1 MSEFRLPDAVRW
13 HEGLLLAP
21 QQLQQASL
29 RHEALAYHH
38 AALANP
44 FLWGMRRLSMRLSD
58 NVFHITALDALLPD
72 GLVVFHPIEGQELSV
87 PLPPVAEV
95 RGRSLLV
102 YLAVPGERATRP
114 QGGEL
119 ARWAEGPTESLPDL
133 YTGKGQG
140 DVPRA
145 RPRVRLVLE
154 GQPLDGL
161 ETIPV
166 ARLRAGED
174 TLVVDPDFVPP
185 CFVLPAETRLGQRC
199 RALIGR
205 LRDKAVN
212 LANRLNAADLQVRLR
227 NADGSA
233 RDPLLGEARA
243 VLAALVDSLPL
254 FESLALSPH
263 VHPFQVHQGLCL
275 LTGRLAVLSE
285 DRVPPEARPY
295 KHNAIAESF
304 AGLLDFCERTVAA
317 VMESSRPV
325 PFRRDQG
332 MFGLTVE
339 KAWLPPVGAGT
350 GRLVLGVRRRSGQT
364 DADAAAWV
372 SDAVIGSQSQI
383 SRIKALRVRG
393 AGRAIIER
401 DEDLGVLPARG
412 QTLFAVD
419 ADPGFVVAGEP
430 LCVANLG
437 DRDGSRAPAEIVLYV
452 AVDAEV
458 DAGEAPG
465 EAPGAV
471 NARVAT
477 GPETEVAGGD

>member
-1 MSEFRLPDAVRW
+1 MSESRVPDAVRW

-21 QQLQQASL
+21 QQLQQAAL

-44 FLWGMRRLSMRLSD
+44 FLWGVRRLSVRLSD
-58 NVFHITALDALLPD
+58 NVFHITDLDAVLPD
-72 GLVVFHPIEGQELSV
+72 GLVARHPIAGQELSV

-95 RGRSLLV
+95 RGRTLLV
-102 YLAVPGERATRP
+102 HLAVPGERATRP

-119 ARWAEGPTESLPDL
+119 ARWAEAPTESLPDL

-145 RPRVRLVLE
+145 RPRLRLVLE

-161 ETIPV
+161 ESFPV

-174 TLVVDPDFVPP
+174 TVVVDADFVPP
-185 CFVLPAETRLGQRC
+185 CFVLPAESRLGQRC
-199 RALIGR
+199 RDLIGR

-212 LANRLNAADLQVRLR
+212 LANRLGAADLQVRLR
-227 NADGSA
+227 NADGSE

-243 VLAALVDSLPL
+243 VLAVLVDALPL
-254 FESLALSPH
+254 FESLALSPY
-263 VHPFQVHQGLCL
+263 VHPFQVHQALCL
-275 LTGRLAVLSE
+275 LTGRLAVVSE
-285 DRVPPEARPY
+285 DRLPPEARPY
-295 KHNAIAESF
+295 VHNAIAESF
-304 AGLLDFCERTVAA
+304 GGLLEFCERTVAA
-317 VMESSRPV
+317 VLESSRPV

-339 KAWLPPVGAGT
+339 KSWLPPAEAESR
-350 GRLVLGVRRRSGQT
+350 RLILGVRRRPGQT

-372 SDAVIGSQSQI
+372 GDAVIGSQSQI
-383 SRIKALRVRG
+383 GRIKALRVRG
-393 AGRAIIER
+393 AARTIIDR

-412 QTLFAVD
+412 QTLFAID

-437 DRDGSRAPAEIVLYV
+437 DRDGTRAPAEIVLYI
-452 AVDAEV
+452 AVDAQGGQAQGGKAQGAPSQSPGTEA
-458 DAGEAPG
+458 AGD
-465 EAPGAV
+465 
-471 NARVAT
+471 N
-477 GPETEVAGGD
+477 

>member
-1 MSEFRLPDAVRW
+1 MGPPGVGGGPVSESRLPDAVRW

-21 QQLQQASL
+21 QQLQQAAL

-44 FLWGMRRLSMRLSD
+44 FLWGVRRLAVRLSD
-58 NVFHITALDALLPD
+58 TVFHITDLDAVLPD
-72 GLVVFHPIEGQELSV
+72 GLVARHPIEGQELSV
-87 PLPPVAEV
+87 VLPPVAEV
-95 RGRSLLV
+95 RGRTLLV
-102 YLAVPGERATRP
+102 HLAVPGERASRA

-145 RPRVRLVLE
+145 RPRLRLVLE

-161 ETIPV
+161 EAFPV

-174 TLVVDPDFVPP
+174 TVVVDPDFVPP
-185 CFVLPAETRLGQRC
+185 CFVLAGDSRLGRRC
-199 RALIGR
+199 RTLIGR

-212 LANRLNAADLQVRLR
+212 LANRLGAADLQVRLR
-227 NADGSA
+227 NADGSE

-243 VLAALVDSLPL
+243 VLAALVDALPL

-263 VHPFQVHQGLCL
+263 VHPFQVHQALCL

-285 DRVPPEARPY
+285 DRLPPEAKPY
-295 KHNAIAESF
+295 AHNAIAESF
-304 AGLLDFCERTVAA
+304 GGLLDFCERTVAA
-317 VMESSRPV
+317 VLESSRPV

-339 KAWLPPVGAGT
+339 KAWLPPPTAESR
-350 GRLVLGVRRRSGQT
+350 RLVLGVRRRAGQS
-364 DADAAAWV
+364 DGDAAAWV
-372 SDAVIGSQSQI
+372 DDAVIGSQSQI
-383 SRIKALRVRG
+383 GRIKALRVRG
-393 AGRAIIER
+393 AARTIIER

-452 AVDAEV
+452 AVDA
-458 DAGEAPG
+458 ATEATAKQSSPQT
-465 EAPGAV
+465 EA
-471 NARVAT
+471 AR
-477 GPETEVAGGD
+477 GD